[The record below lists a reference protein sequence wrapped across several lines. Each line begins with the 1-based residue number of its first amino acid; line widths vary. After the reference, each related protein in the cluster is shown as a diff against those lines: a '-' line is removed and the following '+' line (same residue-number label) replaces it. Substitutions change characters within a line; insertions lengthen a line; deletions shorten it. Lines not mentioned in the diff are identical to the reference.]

1 MARCTDIRTEHPER
15 TYYILFYFI
24 IFFFYISCQSLP
36 EPSTCSTSITHNATQ
51 LVSNV
56 EEEQPDRRLVNAL
69 LSTSTHFFFPSRLFQ
84 TCKKKKKNRKK
95 KKLPQVTSIYLNLHS
110 SPQSRKRLNGT
121 FFLLLLSLAYVAKL
135 HKTQR
140 CTLMYN
146 WQRSPL
152 RDWLPFFFPSLAVQ
166 TL

>member
-1 MARCTDIRTEHPER
+1 MLSFQHPL
-15 TYYILFYFI
+15 TFSFL
-24 IFFFYISCQSLP
+24 FFF
-36 EPSTCSTSITHNATQ
+36 
-51 LVSNV
+51 
-56 EEEQPDRRLVNAL
+56 
-69 LSTSTHFFFPSRLFQ
+69 FFLTRRLFQ

-110 SPQSRKRLNGT
+110 SPQNRKRLNGT
-121 FFLLLLSLAYVAKL
+121 FFLLLLSLAYVAKP

-152 RDWLPFFFPSLAVQ
+152 RDWLPFFFLLWLLRRCNFCSPSEEKKKKIARLFVNQ
-166 TL
+166 EPFVNDGGVDVEFGSSHWPD